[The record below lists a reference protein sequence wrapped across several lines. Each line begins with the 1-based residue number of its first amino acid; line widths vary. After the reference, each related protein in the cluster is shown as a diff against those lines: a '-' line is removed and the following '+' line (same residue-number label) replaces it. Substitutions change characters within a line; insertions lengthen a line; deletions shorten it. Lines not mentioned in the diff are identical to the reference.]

1 MKDITKNSS
10 SYITRGLSF
19 NSASRG
25 ATLNSR
31 SNLHSDTFSGEAL
44 QLRSHSLDPQKPTAL
59 RGTFRGSPPHYNLG
73 GAWVKKKM
81 KKNKINV
88 KNGLLNSCEIKK
100 HVLEVC
106 FFSCFHSSSWFQW
119 LVPLLLIV
127 GFSEPLRLRG
137 AEWHTHT
144 WETTS
149 HTQDLKTLEWDS
161 SAVTKTLKFLHLID
175 SWRSANF
182 FNTFPSFQTR
192 QSNSLGRLFNPS
204 YPPTNFFCL

>member
-1 MKDITKNSS
+1 M
-10 SYITRGLSF
+10 G
-19 NSASRG
+19 
-25 ATLNSR
+25 
-31 SNLHSDTFSGEAL
+31 
-44 QLRSHSLDPQKPTAL
+44 
-59 RGTFRGSPPHYNLG
+59 
-73 GAWVKKKM
+73 KKKNE
-81 KKNKINV
+81 KKWNKC
-88 KNGLLNSCEIKK
+88 KKWAPEFWFSNSQTQQKK

-106 FFSCFHSSSWFQW
+106 FFFCFHSSSWFQW

-175 SWRSANF
+175 SWRSAHF